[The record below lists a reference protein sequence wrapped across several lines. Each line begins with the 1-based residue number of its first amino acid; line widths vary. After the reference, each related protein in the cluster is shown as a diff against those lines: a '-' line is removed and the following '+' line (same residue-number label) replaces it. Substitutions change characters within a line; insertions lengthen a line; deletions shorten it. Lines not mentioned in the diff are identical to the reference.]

1 MLSVSLLSLAGACA
15 LMSARLGLGEH
26 HGAIWSLRCSETACS
41 WMSKHK
47 ALTSTHLYCGAAG
60 HSTAAKRLIQRWA
73 VLYTGDPPVRF
84 WARAFWYFQEGREH
98 PGCSVVAQRAGGL
111 TAMSEV

>member
-1 MLSVSLLSLAGACA
+1 MSVLSTGMLSVSLLSLAGACA

-47 ALTSTHLYCGAAG
+47 ALTSTHLYCGG
-60 HSTAAKRLIQRWA
+60 SRTQHCSQA
-73 VLYTGDPPVRF
+73 VD
-84 WARAFWYFQEGREH
+84 
-98 PGCSVVAQRAGGL
+98 SKMGGSL
-111 TAMSEV
+111 HWRPTSQVLG